1 MKLRKR
7 EFDIFNLSFLDI
19 ISCGFGAVLML
30 ILISKTNDDVSITGM
45 DEIEDLLKTVITL
58 ENTISEIKQTIKSQF
73 SKADQLANEKAQ
85 LESASKQLE
94 NKIQQQDEKQA
105 SLTDDLQGM
114 ALVQSTLKQASIS
127 TPTKINTT
135 RDEEVGGI
143 PVDSDYVIF
152 IVDTSGSMRQIWSRV
167 SSEIINVLNIHPEVK
182 GFQIL
187 NDMGKSMVS
196 GYDGKWIPD
205 TPGRR
210 TNVINLFDR
219 WAEMS
224 NSSPVEGI
232 QTALLKYAKPKIS
245 TSIYVFGDD
254 YTGSS
259 YDPVIEKITRQNT
272 LVSSGKRLA
281 KIHGVGFISPGTTDR
296 FAILMR
302 ELTKRNGGTFL
313 ALPLLKKKS

>member
-7 EFDIFNLSFLDI
+7 EFDIFSLSFLDI
-19 ISCGFGAVLML
+19 ISCGFGAVIML
-30 ILISKTNDDVSITGM
+30 ILISKPNDDVSITGQ
-45 DEIEDLLKTVITL
+45 DEIKDLLNTVITL
-58 ENTISEIKQTIKSQF
+58 ENTILDIKQIIESQF
-73 SKADQLANEKAQ
+73 SKADQLSSEKEQ
-85 LESASKQLE
+85 LEILSTQLKS
-94 NKIQQQDEKQA
+94 KIQQQEEKQE
-105 SLTDDLQGM
+105 SLSGDLEGL

-127 TPTKINTT
+127 TSTTNNTI

-152 IVDTSGSMRQIWSRV
+152 IVDTSGSMRQIWNRV
-167 SSEIINVLNIHPEVK
+167 SAEIINVLNIHPEVK

-187 NDMGKSMVS
+187 NDMGRSMVS
-196 GYDGKWIPD
+196 GYDGKWMPD

-210 TNVINLFDR
+210 RSVINLFDR

-232 QTALLKYAKPKIS
+232 ETALRKYAKANIT

-259 YDPVIEKITRQNT
+259 YDPVIDKITRQNT
-272 LVSSGKRLA
+272 SASSGKRLA

-296 FAILMR
+296 FGILMR

-313 ALPLLKKKS
+313 ALPL

>member
-7 EFDIFNLSFLDI
+7 EFDIFNLSFLDV
-19 ISCGFGAVLML
+19 ISCGFGAVVML
-30 ILISKTNDDVSITGM
+30 VLISKTHDDVSITGQE
-45 DEIEDLLKTVITL
+45 EIKDLLKTVITL
-58 ENTISEIKQTIKSQF
+58 ENTIIDIKQTIESQF
-73 SKADQLANEKAQ
+73 SKADQLSNENEQ
-85 LESASKQLE
+85 LETASTQLE
-94 NKIQQQDEKQA
+94 RKIQQQEEKQA
-105 SLTDDLQGM
+105 SLAGDLQGL

-127 TPTKINTT
+127 TPTTANTI

-152 IVDTSGSMRQIWSRV
+152 IVDTSGSMRQIWNRV
-167 SSEIINVLNIHPEVK
+167 SSEIINVLNIHPQVK

-187 NDMGKSMVS
+187 NDMGRSLVS
-196 GYDGKWIPD
+196 GYDGKWMPD

-210 TNVINLFDR
+210 KNVINLFDR

-232 QTALLKYAKPKIS
+232 ETALRKYAKAGIT

-259 YDPVIEKITRQNT
+259 YDPVIDKITRQNT
-272 LVSSGKRLA
+272 SASSGKRLA
-281 KIHGVGFISPGTTDR
+281 KIHGIGFISPGTTDR
-296 FAILMR
+296 FGILMR

-313 ALPLLKKKS
+313 ALPL

>member
-7 EFDIFNLSFLDI
+7 EFDIFSLSFLDV
-19 ISCGFGAVLML
+19 ISCGFGAVIML
-30 ILISKTNDDVSITGM
+30 VLISKTYDDVSITGQE
-45 DEIEDLLKTVITL
+45 EIKDLLNTVITL
-58 ENTISEIKQTIKSQF
+58 ENTILDIKQTIESQF
-73 SKADQLANEKAQ
+73 SKADQISNENEQ
-85 LESASKQLE
+85 LETASTQLE
-94 NKIQQQDEKQA
+94 RKIQQQEEKQE
-105 SLTDDLQGM
+105 SLAGDLQGL

-127 TPTKINTT
+127 TPKTSNTI

-152 IVDTSGSMRQIWSRV
+152 IVDTSGSMRQIWNRV
-167 SSEIINVLNIHPEVK
+167 SSEIINVLNIHPKVK

-187 NDMGKSMVS
+187 NDMGRSMVS
-196 GYDGKWIPD
+196 GYDGKWMPD

-210 TNVINLFDR
+210 KNVISLFDR

-232 QTALLKYAKPKIS
+232 ETALQKYAKTSIT

-259 YDPVIEKITRQNT
+259 YDPVIDKITRQNT
-272 LVSSGKRLA
+272 STISGKRLA

-296 FAILMR
+296 FGILMR

-313 ALPLLKKKS
+313 ALPL

>member
-7 EFDIFNLSFLDI
+7 EFDIFSLSFLDI
-19 ISCGFGAVLML
+19 ISCGFGAVVML
-30 ILISKTNDDVSITGM
+30 ILISKPNDDVSITGQ
-45 DEIEDLLKTVITL
+45 DEIRDMLNTVITL
-58 ENTISEIKQTIKSQF
+58 ENTISEIKHTIESQF
-73 SKADQLANEKAQ
+73 SKADQLSSTKEQ
-85 LESASKQLE
+85 LESATTQLE
-94 NKIQQQDEKQA
+94 RKIQKQEEKQETLA
-105 SLTDDLQGM
+105 GDLQGLAM
-114 ALVQSTLKQASIS
+114 VQSTLKQASIS
-127 TPTKINTT
+127 TPRTSNTI
-135 RDEEVGGI
+135 RDDEVGGI

-152 IVDTSGSMRQIWSRV
+152 IVDTSGSMRQIWNRV

-187 NDMGKSMVS
+187 NDMGRSMVS
-196 GYDGKWIPD
+196 GYDGKWMPD

-210 TNVINLFDR
+210 KNVINLFDR

-232 QTALLKYAKPKIS
+232 ETALRKYAKASIT

-259 YDPVIEKITRQNT
+259 YDPVIDKITRQNT
-272 LVSSGKRLA
+272 SASSGKRLA

-296 FAILMR
+296 FGILMR

-313 ALPLLKKKS
+313 ALPL

>member
-7 EFDIFNLSFLDI
+7 EFDIFNLSFLDV
-19 ISCGFGAVLML
+19 ISCGFGAVIILV
-30 ILISKTNDDVSITGM
+30 LISKTNDDVSITGK
-45 DEIEDLLKTVITL
+45 DEIKDLLKTVITL
-58 ENTISEIKQTIKSQF
+58 ENTISEIKQTIKDQF
-73 SKADQLANEKAQ
+73 SKADELSNEKEQ
-85 LESASKQLE
+85 QEIVSIQLE
-94 NKIQQQDEKQA
+94 NKIRQQEEKQ
-105 SLTDDLQGM
+105 SLLAGDLQGL

-127 TPTKINTT
+127 TPKTANKI

-143 PVDSDYVIF
+143 PVDSDYVVF
-152 IVDTSGSMRQIWSRV
+152 IVDTSGSMRQIWNRV
-167 SSEIINVLNIHPEVK
+167 SSEVINVLNIHPEVK

-187 NDMGKSMVS
+187 NDMGKSLVS

-210 TNVINLFDR
+210 ANVIKLFNR

-232 QTALLKYAKPKIS
+232 ETALRKYAKPNIT

-259 YDPVIEKITRQNT
+259 YDPVIDKITRQNT
-272 LVSSGKRLA
+272 LASSGKRLA
-281 KIHGVGFISPGTTDR
+281 KIHGIGFISPGTTDR
-296 FAILMR
+296 FGILMR

-313 ALPLLKKKS
+313 ALPL

>member
-7 EFDIFNLSFLDI
+7 EFDIFSLSFLDI
-19 ISCGFGAVLML
+19 ISCGFGAVIML
-30 ILISKTNDDVSITGM
+30 VLISKPNDDVSITGM
-45 DEIEDLLKTVITL
+45 EEIEDLLKTVITL
-58 ENTISEIKQTIKSQF
+58 ENTISEIKQTIESQF
-73 SKADQLANEKAQ
+73 SKVDQLSIKKEQ
-85 LESASKQLE
+85 LEADSIRLE
-94 NKIQQQDEKQA
+94 SKIQKQTVKQA
-105 SLTDDLQGM
+105 SLADDLQGL

-127 TPTKINTT
+127 TPKKINTT

-152 IVDTSGSMRQIWSRV
+152 IVDTSGSMRQIWNRV

-187 NDMGKSMVS
+187 NDMGRSMVS
-196 GYDGKWIPD
+196 GYDGKWMPD

-210 TNVINLFDR
+210 KNVISLFDR

-232 QTALLKYAKPKIS
+232 QTALLRYAKPNIT

-272 LVSSGKRLA
+272 LSSSGKRLA

-296 FAILMR
+296 YGILMR
-302 ELTKRNGGTFL
+302 ELTKQNGGTFL
-313 ALPLLKKKS
+313 ALPL

>member
-7 EFDIFNLSFLDI
+7 ELNIFNLSFLDV
-19 ISCGFGAVLML
+19 ISCGFGAVVML
-30 ILISKTNDDVSITGM
+30 VLISKTNDDVSITGIE
-45 DEIEDLLKTVITL
+45 EIEDLLKTVITL
-58 ENTISEIKQTIKSQF
+58 ENTISEIKQTIESKF
-73 SKADQLANEKAQ
+73 SNIDQLSIKKEQLEADSIQ
-85 LESASKQLE
+85 LES
-94 NKIQQQDEKQA
+94 KIQQQAEKQA
-105 SLTDDLQGM
+105 SLADDLQGL

-127 TPTKINTT
+127 TPKKINTT

-152 IVDTSGSMRQIWSRV
+152 IVDTSGSMRQIWNRV

-196 GYDGKWIPD
+196 GYDGKWMPD

-232 QTALLKYAKPKIS
+232 QAALLKYAKPSIT

-259 YDPVIEKITRQNT
+259 YDPVIEKITKQNSS
-272 LVSSGKRLA
+272 VSSGERLA

-296 FAILMR
+296 FGILMR

-313 ALPLLKKKS
+313 ALPL

>member
-7 EFDIFNLSFLDI
+7 EFDIFSLSFLDI
-19 ISCGFGAVLML
+19 ISCGFGAVIML
-30 ILISKTNDDVSITGM
+30 VLISKPNDDVSITGIE
-45 DEIEDLLKTVITL
+45 EIENLLKTVITL
-58 ENTISEIKQTIKSQF
+58 ENTISEIKQTIESQF
-73 SKADQLANEKAQ
+73 SKVDQLLIKKEQLEANSIQ
-85 LESASKQLE
+85 LES
-94 NKIQQQDEKQA
+94 KIQKQAEKQA
-105 SLTDDLQGM
+105 LLADDLQGL

-127 TPTKINTT
+127 TPKKINIT

-152 IVDTSGSMRQIWSRV
+152 IVDTSGSMRQIWNRV

-187 NDMGKSMVS
+187 NDMGRSMVS
-196 GYDGKWIPD
+196 GYEGKWIPD

-210 TNVINLFDR
+210 KNVISLFDR

-232 QTALLKYAKPKIS
+232 QTALLRYAKPNIT

-272 LVSSGKRLA
+272 LASSGKRLA

-296 FAILMR
+296 YGILMR

-313 ALPLLKKKS
+313 ALPL

>member
-7 EFDIFNLSFLDI
+7 EFDIFSLSFLDI
-19 ISCGFGAVLML
+19 ISCGFGAVIML
-30 ILISKTNDDVSITGM
+30 VLISKPNDDVSITGIE
-45 DEIEDLLKTVITL
+45 EIENLLKTVITL
-58 ENTISEIKQTIKSQF
+58 ENTISEIKQTIESQF
-73 SKADQLANEKAQ
+73 SKVDQLLIKKEQLEANSIQ
-85 LESASKQLE
+85 LES
-94 NKIQQQDEKQA
+94 KIQKQAEKQA
-105 SLTDDLQGM
+105 SLADDLQGL

-127 TPTKINTT
+127 TPKKINIT
-135 RDEEVGGI
+135 RDDEVGGI

-152 IVDTSGSMRQIWSRV
+152 IVDTSGSMRQIWNRV

-187 NDMGKSMVS
+187 NDMGRSMVS
-196 GYDGKWIPD
+196 GYEGKWIPD

-210 TNVINLFDR
+210 KNVISLFDR

-232 QTALLKYAKPKIS
+232 QTALLRYAKPNIT

-272 LVSSGKRLA
+272 LASSGKRLA

-296 FAILMR
+296 YGILMR

-313 ALPLLKKKS
+313 ALPL

>member
-7 EFDIFNLSFLDI
+7 EFDIFNLSFLDV
-19 ISCGFGAVLML
+19 ISCGFGAVIILV
-30 ILISKTNDDVSITGM
+30 LISKPNDDVSITGKE
-45 DEIEDLLKTVITL
+45 EIGELLKTVITL
-58 ENTISEIKQTIKSQF
+58 KSTISEIKQNIENQF
-73 SKADQLANEKAQ
+73 SEVDELSNEK
-85 LESASKQLE
+85 KQLE
-94 NKIQQQDEKQA
+94 IASIQLKTRIQQQEKKQTSLA
-105 SLTDDLQGM
+105 SDLQGLE
-114 ALVQSTLKQASIS
+114 LVQSTLKRASIS
-127 TPTKINTT
+127 TPKKINTI

-152 IVDTSGSMRQIWSRV
+152 IVDTSGSMRQIWNRV

-187 NDMGKSMVS
+187 NDMGKSLVS
-196 GYDGKWIPD
+196 GYDGKWMPD
-205 TPGRR
+205 TSGRR
-210 TNVINLFDR
+210 ANVINLFDN

-232 QTALLKYAKPKIS
+232 QTALRKYAKPNIT

-259 YDPVIEKITRQNT
+259 YDPVIERITRQNISA
-272 LVSSGKRLA
+272 SSGKRLA

-296 FAILMR
+296 FGILMR

-313 ALPLLKKKS
+313 ALPL